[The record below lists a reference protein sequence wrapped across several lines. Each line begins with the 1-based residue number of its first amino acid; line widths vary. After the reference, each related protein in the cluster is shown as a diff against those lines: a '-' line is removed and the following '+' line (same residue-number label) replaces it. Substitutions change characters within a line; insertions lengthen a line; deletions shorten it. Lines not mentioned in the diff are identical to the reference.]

1 MKLSESNKHSRYVN
15 KPIITALKGSAG
27 HALKGSLLTIELDT
41 TLNAVPK
48 TLPFYQI
55 CDLDGSEK
63 HTSFLHHLLILN
75 SKNFV
80 VL

>member
-1 MKLSESNKHSRYVN
+1 MEQSESGKHSRFVN
-15 KPIITALKGSAG
+15 KAIITALKGSAE
-27 HALKGSLLTIELDT
+27 HALWDYLLTIKLEA

-63 HTSFLHHLLILN
+63 HTSFLHYLLIIN
-75 SKNFV
+75 CKNFI